1 MYATRSTIIIKPM
14 CAHKYICE
22 KKKKKGATCVYE
34 SHCIHDYVTV
44 LKNH

>member
-22 KKKKKGATCVYE
+22 KKNKGATCVYE
-34 SHCIHDYVTV
+34 SHCTHDYVTV